1 MARPRGNYQV
11 TEARRESILVS
22 AFNVFSK
29 SGFRGGSL
37 KQVAELEGIS
47 EAGILHHFKSKS
59 ALLIAV
65 LEYRD
70 IGTEYNLMERDFLT
84 GTEFIKRWLELITYN
99 MANKGI
105 VELFCI
111 LSAEATSE
119 DHPAHN
125 YFKERY
131 EYVTKISTTYFDL
144 LRNEGKLRDGLES
157 VDLAKTL
164 IALSDGLQ
172 VQWLL
177 DPSWDMLES
186 HRAFFRG
193 ILKPEFEHL
202 VAIEDARPYTAAAA
216 GR

>member
-1 MARPRGNYQV
+1 MARPRGNQQM
-11 TEARRESILVS
+11 TEARRQSILVS
-22 AFNVFSK
+22 AFNVFAK

-47 EAGILHHFKSKS
+47 EAGILHHFKSKGQ
-59 ALLIAV
+59 LLISV

-70 IGTEYNLMERDFLT
+70 RISEFDFPTDNSSGER
-84 GTEFIKRWLELITYN
+84 FIAGWLNLITHN

-111 LSAEATSE
+111 LSAEATAE
-119 DHPAHN
+119 DHPAHA

-131 EYVTKISTTYFDL
+131 KFVTELTGKYFEL
-144 LRNEGKLRDGLES
+144 LHNEGKLREGIEPAAAAS
-157 VDLAKTL
+157 AL
-164 IALSDGLQ
+164 IAVSDGLQ

-177 DPSWDMLES
+177 DPSWDMLEG

-193 ILKPEFEHL
+193 ILRPEHEHL
-202 VAIEDARPYTAAAA
+202 VAATDARDYTLAA
-216 GR
+216 GGR

>member
-22 AFNVFSK
+22 AFNVFAK

-70 IGTEYNLMERDFLT
+70 SLTQNTFLSDMQIS
-84 GTEFIKRWLELITYN
+84 GTEFIDHWLGLIKYN
-99 MANKGI
+99 MDNQGI

-119 DHPAHN
+119 DHPAHA
-125 YFKERY
+125 YFKNRY
-131 EYVTKISTTYFDL
+131 EYVTGLTARYF
-144 LRNEGKLRDGLES
+144 EVLRDEGMLRARLES

-177 DPSWDMLES
+177 DPSWDMLEA

-193 ILKPEFEHL
+193 ILKPEFERI
-202 VAIEDARPYTAAAA
+202 VSVDAARVYEGA
-216 GR
+216 GGR